1 LDGVS
6 VTLAENFYTQSES
19 IKYSVLAKKSTD
31 TKYSTTDV
39 KNIAYDPAN
48 PPTSLIH
55 VVSQIYKGSALA
67 DLDTNTV
74 YDFVI
79 AAVKSSDVLADD
91 SEVLLGRN
99 NHATSLSEISSIVK
113 GQVLAGGAEV
123 DSIAATPTLT
133 SVFTLFRL
141 TDPQN
146 EGGLSIRDLAYTP
159 TSVDSNGIDLKN
171 HQYWELSKITNGVSK
186 VLASDFTQLDG
197 TSQVPNTVLR
207 KLTSF
212 TVRASDL
219 DSESSYKLSVYLA
232 LPVLPSMLSVFPSL
246 KDSKSVR
253 ANGKNLFF
261 LLDSSSPQSISFKD
275 LINPSDIDKVHK
287 VSVNSGTDA
296 NDNMFLGVCMTH
308 VPLSDDGIEVKKIRF
323 EVSTSD
329 TFVRTFF
336 ISDRVLAAGA
346 ALASATRFVDVD
358 QASDIAEYQ
367 QLYIYEDV
375 EASAVT
381 AATLDGGKPYELCE
395 GAAYHVRVSYICSQV
410 GFQGS
415 TQSSNFSIG
424 STEFHSEAPP
434 KGPSSVTASA
444 NMDTKIISGQY
455 FLPSPLPVGLSVQS
469 VRVDL
474 FGSDTSDKSNPLKTM
489 NLVKGPTQTA
499 IPSTFKFDLSN
510 DTRQTDSYNIFVT
523 IIYNKTIN
531 NSSVESTPAHTTATF
546 PSAVEIVKYEIV
558 SSTGNPPTVYDDV
571 TQIAKVTT
579 PLRLRVTVSGSV
591 NAVVALLPHTGSNHL
606 ILTRIGVTNVWQ
618 SSNFTALST
627 TLEYEPV
634 IIAVGSNGAGYDLKC
649 EV

>member
-1 LDGVS
+1 
-6 VTLAENFYTQSES
+6 
-19 IKYSVLAKKSTD
+19 
-31 TKYSTTDV
+31 
-39 KNIAYDPAN
+39 
-48 PPTSLIH
+48 
-55 VVSQIYKGSALA
+55 
-67 DLDTNTV
+67 
-74 YDFVI
+74 
-79 AAVKSSDVLADD
+79 
-91 SEVLLGRN
+91 
-99 NHATSLSEISSIVK
+99 
-113 GQVLAGGAEV
+113 
-123 DSIAATPTLT
+123 
-133 SVFTLFRL
+133 
-141 TDPQN
+141 
-146 EGGLSIRDLAYTP
+146 
-159 TSVDSNGIDLKN
+159 
-171 HQYWELSKITNGVSK
+171 
-186 VLASDFTQLDG
+186 
-197 TSQVPNTVLR
+197 
-207 KLTSF
+207 
-212 TVRASDL
+212 
-219 DSESSYKLSVYLA
+219 
-232 LPVLPSMLSVFPSL
+232 
-246 KDSKSVR
+246 
-253 ANGKNLFF
+253 
-261 LLDSSSPQSISFKD
+261 
-275 LINPSDIDKVHK
+275 
-287 VSVNSGTDA
+287 
-296 NDNMFLGVCMTH
+296 
-308 VPLSDDGIEVKKIRF
+308 
-323 EVSTSD
+323 
-329 TFVRTFF
+329 
-336 ISDRVLAAGA
+336 LAAGA